1 MMEHIDLIDVLKKR
15 STPLRQNEGNPE
27 ILMEKEKTEYL
38 SQIDDVE
45 GELRKL
51 GLGFFKICE
60 KKDKDGK
67 EVKTKKGKVARLFIP
82 YRMRCLRVRINKDGY
97 RLQWQDDE
105 NKEVKFWGVGITE
118 KEYNAFLHTTSLKK
132 RLNIFLKYQTH
143 YIIRKIK
150 QDKRIMIRLSED
162 DLVSAQEMAR
172 KADISVSELIRRR
185 LRGTIIHEA
194 LSDDEKKA
202 LKEHLQL
209 AADLKQYG
217 NALNNYMKTTG
228 VTGAQRLDLLF
239 QSQPGT
245 DYAKVLFDAAKK
257 INKLIKH

>member
-1 MMEHIDLIDVLKKR
+1 MEDLNIK
-15 STPLRQNEGNPE
+15 PE
-27 ILMEKEKTEYL
+27 VKPEL
-38 SQIDDVE
+38 SQIDDVD

-51 GLGFFKICE
+51 GLGLFKICE

-67 EVKTKKGKVARLFIP
+67 EVKTKKGKVACLFVP

-105 NKEVKFWGVGITE
+105 NKEVKFWGIGITE

-132 RLNIFLKYQTH
+132 RLNIFLKYQTR
-143 YIIRKIK
+143 YIIKKIK
-150 QDKRIMIRLSED
+150 QDRRIMIRLSEE
-162 DLVSAQEMAR
+162 DLVFAQEMAK
-172 KADISVSELIRRR
+172 KADMSVSELIRRR

-194 LSDDEKKA
+194 LSTEEKHA
-202 LKEHLQL
+202 LRVQLQL

-217 NALNNYMKTTG
+217 NTLNNYMKTTG

-245 DYAKVLFDAAKK
+245 DYAKVFFDAAKK
-257 INKLIKH
+257 ILKSKTYDN